1 MEHVN
6 SVNTKLV
13 EPGVKY
19 FISYS
24 LKQCREFKDKY
35 MNIIFN
41 IVMFVVFIL
50 LVTSILIYKY
60 KGKIT
65 PVELEIKNRKKQE
78 YIISKLQQIAHI
90 KKQTSE
96 RLITDLPN
104 WSDHP
109 ELGILRN
116 RQVI

>member
-1 MEHVN
+1 MER
-6 SVNTKLV
+6 VNTTLV

-19 FISYS
+19 FISCS

-35 MNIIFN
+35 MNVVFN
-41 IVMFVVFIL
+41 ISMLVFLIL
-50 LVTSILIYKY
+50 FISGILIYKY

-65 PVELEIKNRKKQE
+65 PVEMEIRNRKKQE
-78 YIISKLQQIAHI
+78 YIVSKLQQIAII

-109 ELGILRN
+109 ELGILTSTPKY
-116 RQVI
+116 

>member
-1 MEHVN
+1 MER
-6 SVNTKLV
+6 VNTTLV

-19 FISYS
+19 FISCS

-35 MNIIFN
+35 MNIVFN
-41 IVMFVVFIL
+41 IGMLVFLIL
-50 LVTSILIYKY
+50 FISGILIYKY

-65 PVELEIKNRKKQE
+65 PVEMEIRNRKKQE
-78 YIISKLQQIAHI
+78 YIVSKLQKIAVI

-109 ELGILRN
+109 ELGILTSTPKY
-116 RQVI
+116 

>member
-1 MEHVN
+1 MERM
-6 SVNTKLV
+6 NTTLV

-19 FISYS
+19 FISCS

-35 MNIIFN
+35 INILFN
-41 IVMFVVFIL
+41 VFMLILFIGIVS
-50 LVTSILIYKY
+50 TILIVKY

-65 PVELEIKNRKKQE
+65 PIEREIINRKKQE
-78 YIISKLQQIAHI
+78 YIVSKLQQIAFI

-96 RLITDLPN
+96 KLITDLPN

-109 ELGILRN
+109 ELDIL
-116 RQVI
+116 QSTPKY

>member
-1 MEHVN
+1 MER
-6 SVNTKLV
+6 VNTTLV

-19 FISYS
+19 FISCS

-35 MNIIFN
+35 MNVVFN
-41 IVMFVVFIL
+41 IGMLVFLIL
-50 LVTSILIYKY
+50 FISGILIYKY

-65 PVELEIKNRKKQE
+65 HVEMEIRNRKKQE
-78 YIISKLQQIAHI
+78 YIVSKLQQIAVI

-109 ELGILRN
+109 ELGILTSTPKY
-116 RQVI
+116 

>member
-1 MEHVN
+1 MER
-6 SVNTKLV
+6 VNTTLV

-19 FISYS
+19 FISCS

-35 MNIIFN
+35 MNIVFN
-41 IVMFVVFIL
+41 ISMLVFLIL
-50 LVTSILIYKY
+50 FISGILIYKY

-65 PVELEIKNRKKQE
+65 PVEMEIRNRKKQE
-78 YIISKLQQIAHI
+78 YIVSKLQQIAVI
-90 KKQTSE
+90 KKQTSQ

-109 ELGILRN
+109 ELGILTSTPKY
-116 RQVI
+116 

>member
-1 MEHVN
+1 MER
-6 SVNTKLV
+6 VNTTLV

-19 FISYS
+19 FISCS

-35 MNIIFN
+35 MNVVFN
-41 IVMFVVFIL
+41 ISMLVFLIL
-50 LVTSILIYKY
+50 FISGILIYKY

-65 PVELEIKNRKKQE
+65 PVEMEIRNRKKQE
-78 YIISKLQQIAHI
+78 YIVSKLQQIAVI

-109 ELGILRN
+109 ELGILTSTPKY
-116 RQVI
+116 